1 MYLKISPAAP
11 PDCSPPTHVNRYPLG
26 APVTRNVLRASS
38 GPEPGG
44 AAAAVWYDYR
54 RPAMLSRSFYPNPSC
69 SPVPTCPVARG
80 ACCFSLLCAKPG
92 GRVEDFYAFFF
103 FSCQLF
109 VSFFCVTLG
118 LFWGWECFSGRTS

>member
-11 PDCSPPTHVNRYPLG
+11 PDCSPPPHVNRYPLG
-26 APVTRNVLRASS
+26 APVTRNVCEHRPDLNLELLLLRF
-38 GPEPGG
+38 GMIIDVLLCCRG
-44 AAAAVWYDYR
+44 V
-54 RPAMLSRSFYPNPSC
+54 FYPNPSC